1 MSEFDAPDFVEQARA
16 LVQERVFD
24 DLSDALPDEDLR
36 DYGLDSIRL
45 IAVLGALRERG
56 ASVDFA
62 EIVGAPTLMLLAIA
76 IAEAAPRNGGR
87 A

>member
-1 MSEFDAPDFVEQARA
+1 MSEFSPSAFVEEARV

-45 IAVLGALRERG
+45 IALLGSLRERG
-56 ASVDFA
+56 VSVDFA
-62 EIVGAPTLMLLAIA
+62 QIAGAPTLTLLASA
-76 IAEAAPRNGGR
+76 IAQAASNDGGR
-87 A
+87 T

>member
-1 MSEFDAPDFVEQARA
+1 MSEFAVSIFVEQARA

-45 IAVLGALRERG
+45 IAVLGTLRERG
-56 ASVDFA
+56 VSVDFA
-62 EIVGAPTLMLLAIA
+62 EIAGAPTLTLLANA
-76 IAEAAPRNGGR
+76 IAEVAPRDGGHV
-87 A
+87 